1 MNKFLG
7 PIHYWLYGKIGH
19 QEELTQA
26 FADLAEKNGWLEN
39 ASDYTRELPA
49 LESVI
54 DEGNIH
60 GWLHARITDA
70 ETRYAALVLD
80 ILTEDE
86 DQRLSQLQQAAFVFG
101 RANSLDTG
109 VSPEE
114 AYKAFDNFFVNGMPC
129 DRVNVI
135 IVNDADML
143 TWQETQDVHGVFW
156 PEKSELYALLRQS
169 VMEGMLAATAIGIRK
184 LDENSYQLYRKTSQ
198 EN

>member
-1 MNKFLG
+1 MSKFLG

-19 QEELTQA
+19 QEELTRA
-26 FADLAEKNGWLEN
+26 FAEVAAKNGWLEN

-60 GWLHARITDA
+60 GWLQSRIADT
-70 ETRYAALVLD
+70 ETRYAALVLAIVSEKD
-80 ILTEDE
+80 VQL
-86 DQRLSQLQQAAFVFG
+86 LSQLQQAAFAFG
-101 RANSLDTG
+101 RANTLDTG

-114 AYKAFDNFFVNGMPC
+114 AYKAFDSFFVNGMPC

-135 IVNDADML
+135 IANDADAL
-143 TWQETQDVHGVFW
+143 TWQETQDVHSAYW
-156 PEKSELYALLRQS
+156 PEKSELYALLRLS

-184 LDENSYQLYRKTSQ
+184 LDGNSYQLYRKTSQ

>member
-1 MNKFLG
+1 MSKFLG

-19 QEELTQA
+19 QEELTRA
-26 FADLAEKNGWLEN
+26 FADLAEKNGWLEK

-60 GWLHARITDA
+60 GWLQARIADA
-70 ETRYAALVLD
+70 ETRYAALVLAIVSEKD
-80 ILTEDE
+80 V
-86 DQRLSQLQQAAFVFG
+86 QRLSQLQQAAFVFG
-101 RANSLDTG
+101 RASTLDTG

-114 AYKAFDNFFVNGMPC
+114 AYKAFDSFFVNGMPC

-135 IVNDADML
+135 IVNDADVL
-143 TWQETQDVHGVFW
+143 TWQETKNVHGAYW
-156 PEKSELYALLRQS
+156 PERPDLYALLRQS
-169 VMEGMLAATAIGIRK
+169 VMEGMLAATAVGIRK
-184 LDENSYQLYRKTSQ
+184 LDGNSYQLYRKTSQ